1 MAALPTGFVN
11 QEKLANEIERAR
23 KKLGPEVVRLKHT
36 VGPNTSDE
44 PAIYFRI
51 VLTDSASR
59 EETLGDVIGQISRVL
74 FDELHPYENWG
85 LKPYLSFRSQS
96 EQANRDDPAW
106 A

>member
-1 MAALPTGFVN
+1 MATIPTGYVN
-11 QEKLANEIERAR
+11 HEKLASEIERA
-23 KKLGPEVVRLKHT
+23 KKHLGPEVVRLKHT

-44 PAIYFRI
+44 PSIYFRV

-59 EETLGDVIGQISRVL
+59 EETLADVTGQISRIL

-85 LKPYLSFRSQS
+85 LRPHLSFRSQS

-106 A
+106 S